1 MSPLEMNKKIA
12 GIKRLNWVSSNTTN
26 PALIDHDELPTS
38 DRLHPPKNWAE
49 NIADA
54 WELFE
59 EMPWD
64 LYLTRDRYGGS
75 YSRGG
80 WLCGYDL
87 EDANSD
93 DVDAMNFWSN
103 VRKNDLF
110 AFAAD
115 TAPLVICLAWLKW
128 KGES

>member
-59 EMPWD
+59 EMP
-64 LYLTRDRYGGS
+64 Y
-75 YSRGG
+75 
-80 WLCGYDL
+80 CCV
-87 EDANSD
+87 ENVNSD
-93 DVDAMNFWSN
+93 LKICSYIPKGKYEDVQWY
-103 VRKNDLF
+103 
-110 AFAAD
+110 AD
-115 TAPLVICLAWLKW
+115 TAPMAICLAWLKW